1 VKPGV
6 RLSAALIDDGVGG
19 GEAPPWTV
27 IGVAFM
33 GQGGDDVAGAA
44 Q

>member
-1 VKPGV
+1 VEPRV
-6 RLSAALIDDGVGG
+6 RLLAALIDDGVDS

-27 IGVAFM
+27 SGMAFVH
-33 GQGGDDVAGAA
+33 QRGDDEGAA